1 MKLHNACLYFPYQYQ
16 TLKNGKVRFKKYT
29 WFTVPHR
36 IIYTFY
42 DGGPYTPI
50 ELVKFDPGSRHKI
63 RHWLRTLY
71 GFEFSTF
78 TDKGNPK
85 VDGDELS
92 FLGDAGK
99 DLMRYL
105 KVTKDISEV
114 RGILDIVRE
123 DTHSVHGRVDTL
135 GAATHRCTHSSPNV
149 AQTSQDSAF
158 RECYTAPPGMVLVGA
173 DLANIEVRVLAHYL
187 YPYDGGQYA
196 SAVLSK
202 DMHWYHAGLAGFCN
216 PDDEYD
222 PNDKVKFKQRDK
234 SKKFFFGLSI
244 WCMPNFINYDE
255 NKQMIVINK

>member
-1 MKLHNACLYFPYQYQ
+1 MKLNNVGTYFPHQYR
-16 TLKNGKVRFKKYT
+16 TLKNGKIRFKKYT
-29 WFTVPHR
+29 WFTTPHR

-42 DGGPYTPI
+42 DGGPYTPV

-63 RHWLRTLY
+63 RHWLKVMY

-78 TDKGNPK
+78 TDKGNAK
-85 VDGDELS
+85 VDGDELE
-92 FLGDAGK
+92 FLGDSAK

-114 RGILDIVRE
+114 RGILDLVRE

-135 GAATHRCTHSSPNV
+135 GAATHRATHSSPNV

-187 YPYDGGQYA
+187 YPYDGGKYA
-196 SAVLSK
+196 EAVLSK
-202 DMHWYHAGLAGFCN
+202 DMHWYHAGIAGFID
-216 PDDEYD
+216 PDIEYNEHD
-222 PNDKVKFKQRDK
+222 PIHKKARNK
-234 SKKFFFGLSI
+234 SKVFFFG
-244 WCMPNFINYDE
+244 
-255 NKQMIVINK
+255 